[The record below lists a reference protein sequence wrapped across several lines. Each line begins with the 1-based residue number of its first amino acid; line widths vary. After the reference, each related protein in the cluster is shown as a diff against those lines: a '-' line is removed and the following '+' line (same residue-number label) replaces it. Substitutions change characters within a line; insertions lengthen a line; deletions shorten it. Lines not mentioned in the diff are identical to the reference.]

1 MKTKE
6 KSLFF
11 IWFTG
16 PENVPQEDEAELGIW
31 GEWKEPGGIC

>member
-16 PENVPQEDEAELGIW
+16 LENVPQEDEAELDI
-31 GEWKEPGGIC
+31 